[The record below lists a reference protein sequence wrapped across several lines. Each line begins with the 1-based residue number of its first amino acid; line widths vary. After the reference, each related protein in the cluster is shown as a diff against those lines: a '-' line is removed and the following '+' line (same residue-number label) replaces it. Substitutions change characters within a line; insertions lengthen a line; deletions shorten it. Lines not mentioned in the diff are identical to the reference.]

1 MSGYLK
7 NFWDDF
13 DRNQALVLLV
23 VKPLGKQMLIQPQL
37 VQELTILRP
46 EASHFGIR
54 HLLTISY
61 RGVAVGVCVC
71 DANKVLFAARR
82 DLHGQRWLLQRCL
95 G

>member
-7 NFWDDF
+7 KFWDDF
-13 DRNQALVLLV
+13 NCNQALVLLV
-23 VKPLGKQMLIQPQL
+23 VKLLGKQMLIQPQL

-46 EASHFGIR
+46 GASHFGIR
-54 HLLTISY
+54 HLLTVSY

-82 DLHGQRWLLQRCL
+82 DLHGQ
-95 G
+95 